1 MLSLAKK
8 IGESI
13 SNQPTKKKINPTIS
27 SDVFLQ
33 IKPFKENEKGINH
46 RDTLMKNIIPLKAK
60 NISFIIQ
67 WNKTDI
73 KLFCKLPK
81 DFRTF
86 FNNTFFANFDT
97 SDIDEA
103 TNDEIKLLCE
113 KAGNTKYI
121 NYEKDSKIHDK
132 EFFKK
137 DGTYMDPMNNLFPLF
152 INIAEKD
159 SLSISFTYTFKKET
173 TLKDHIVKTA
183 KRIRWTNEKK
193 KDDDNK
199 KEEKKPGDCFLSISY
214 CIKSN
219 DTYSIENTEK
229 NIKNAL
235 SVFWWKSKIKNKPS
249 NIELTFDQAVNFFHI
264 PTKANYIKGM
274 QYIFYRKLPY
284 PNNINTP
291 ENCVKKEIT
300 VLGKTNYRWED
311 IPFWIK
317 KEDKFRHM
325 YIIGKTGT
333 GKSTL
338 ISNMVKSDMEA
349 WNGLCLLDPH
359 GDLVD
364 TVMEHIPTN
373 RINDVILFDVSDTEY
388 PIGFNLLQ
396 ADNDDE
402 KNRIASWVVATF
414 NKLFEHSWG
423 PRLEYILRN
432 VVLSIIEYPNATLM
446 HILRILTDKEFREE
460 VVSHISD
467 SVVKKFRTNEFG
479 KRNDKQRE
487 EAVGP
492 ITNKI
497 GQFLSSKIV
506 RNIFSQPRTKLNIRK
521 AMDEGKIILVNLS
534 KGKIWEDNASMIG
547 SLLVTKIQIDAMS
560 RADIPMNERRD
571 FYLYIDE
578 FQNFATRSF
587 ATILS
592 EARKYRLSL
601 IVANQFTSQL
611 DEEIK
616 SAIFGNVGSV
626 MAFTLGKDDA
636 EVISGQF
643 KWITTP
649 NDLISLPMFTAYIK
663 LMTNGISG
671 DPFSMKTM
679 PLSTPEWS
687 VELIE
692 KLRKQSRARYA
703 TERTKLEELLDAW
716 NKKTF
721 SLQEKIAEK
730 AELESLWIEPDE
742 IENIKNNIV
751 EWELVTFQETKIDE
765 EEADAIIFNIKNKK
779 HKLVWY
785 KEPDEFIRHISSK
798 IPKGKII
805 KNFETKEISLK
816 TDIYINKDNK
826 YQIRVWQKN
835 EIKTQLKEIYGENDA
850 FLFVPNIDKLNKI
863 SKANQ
868 KDEKTDIIEP
878 IIDNTKRIWRPF
890 VKKGSTTTTPS
901 PEKSTNNNPMTKF
914 SVNDIKIGER
924 YEGYI
929 KLQYNYGMFI
939 TVKWVEGLLHKNFIE
954 APEWVS
960 RKSFYNIWD
969 RIKIKAKEFK
979 EIDGEKRVVWTQ
991 I

>member
-1 MLSLAKK
+1 MLNLARQ
-8 IGESI
+8 IGESL
-13 SNQPTKKKINPTIS
+13 SKPTTHKKTILPT
-27 SDVFLQ
+27 SDDIFLQ
-33 IKPFKENEKGINH
+33 IKPFKENEKWINH
-46 RDTLMKNIIPLKAK
+46 RDTLMKNIIPLKTK
-60 NISFIIQ
+60 KISFIIQ
-67 WNKTDI
+67 WNKKDI

-81 DFRTF
+81 DFKTF

-103 TNDEIKLLCE
+103 TSDEIKLLCE
-113 KAGNTKYI
+113 NDTNTKYVS
-121 NYEKDSKIHDK
+121 YEKDSKIHDK

-152 INIAEKD
+152 INISEKD
-159 SLSISFTYTFKKET
+159 SLSINFTYTFKKET
-173 TLKDHIVKTA
+173 TLKDHIIKTA
-183 KRIRWTNEKK
+183 KRIRWTNE
-193 KDDDNK
+193 N
-199 KEEKKPGDCFLSISY
+199 EEKEKEKIPWDCFLSISY

-219 DTYSIENTEK
+219 DIYSIENTEK

-235 SVFWWKSKIKNKPS
+235 SVFGGKSKIKNKS
-249 NIELTFDQAVNFFHI
+249 SYIELTFDQAVNFFHI
-264 PTKANYIKGM
+264 PTKTNYIKWM

-291 ENCVKKEIT
+291 ENCKKEEIT

-311 IPFWIK
+311 IPFGIK

-325 YIIGKTGT
+325 YIVGKTGT

-349 WNGLCLLDPH
+349 WNWLCLLDPH
-359 GDLVD
+359 WDLVD

-479 KRNDKQRE
+479 RRNDKQRE

-521 AMDEGKIILVNLS
+521 AMDEWKIILVNLS
-534 KGKIWEDNASMIG
+534 KGKIGEDNASMIG

-636 EVISGQF
+636 ETISGQF

-687 VELIE
+687 IELIE

-730 AELESLWIEPDE
+730 AELESLWIEPNE

-751 EWELVTFQETKIDE
+751 EWELGMFQETKINGE
-765 EEADAIIFNIKNKK
+765 EPDAIIFNIKNKK

-785 KEPDEFIRHISSK
+785 KEPNEFTRHISSK
-798 IPKGKII
+798 IPKGKVI
-805 KNFETKEISLK
+805 KNFEMKEITLQ
-816 TDIYINKDNK
+816 TNIYINKDNK
-826 YQIRVWQKN
+826 YQIRIWSK
-835 EIKTQLKEIYGENDA
+835 EDIKKQLKDIYGENDA
-850 FLFVPNIDKLNKI
+850 FLFVPNIDKLKKN
-863 SKANQ
+863 SKTTQRETN
-868 KDEKTDIIEP
+868 TDK
-878 IIDNTKRIWRPF
+878 TKRIWRPF
-890 VKKGSTTTTPS
+890 IKKWTTTTP
-901 PEKSTNNNPMTKF
+901 PIEKNTNNNSSTKF

-939 TVKWVEGLLHKNFIE
+939 TVKGVEWLLHKNFIE
-954 APEWVS
+954 APEWVT
-960 RKSFYNIWD
+960 RKSFYNIGD
-969 RIKIKAKEFK
+969 RIKVKAKEFK
-979 EIDGEKRVVWTQ
+979 EIDWEKRVVWTQ
-991 I
+991 NK